1 MAQVTTGWETINLRM
16 ICAQLAQ
23 PLRGLA
29 GQRMTLDLPEQ
40 LAFAKRPVDDDAD
53 AAVPRQR
60 KDVIFDLSA

>member
-1 MAQVTTGWETINLRM
+1 M

>member
-1 MAQVTTGWETINLRM
+1 MGDDKLANDLRP
-16 ICAQLAQ
+16 ARAAD
-23 PLRGLA
+23 LRGLA

>member
-1 MAQVTTGWETINLRM
+1 
-16 ICAQLAQ
+16 
-23 PLRGLA
+23 
-29 GQRMTLDLPEQ
+29 MTLDLPEQ

>member
-1 MAQVTTGWETINLRM
+1 MGDDKLENDLRP
-16 ICAQLAQ
+16 ARAAD
-23 PLRGLA
+23 LRGLA
-29 GQRMTLDLPEQ
+29 QRMTLDLPEQ